1 MESVLVHFS
10 LTLQSGS
17 TFEQYQHLH
26 PDLVQ
31 KLINS
36 FYVDDVVTGAATE
49 EEAFQLYTDSKKILQ
64 DGAFN
69 LRKFRTNSHSLQ
81 LRIDAAENQ
90 SEDPPDTSCNPCL
103 DETYV
108 DTMLGKSHSSE
119 ALTVKVLGVI
129 WNPQEDRLYFRVAD
143 IAEAAVTMEPTKR
156 KRCQHRWQIL
166 RSIGIS
172 GASDHSLQ
180 ETLPEAV

>member
-1 MESVLVHFS
+1 M
-10 LTLQSGS
+10 
-17 TFEQYQHLH
+17 H

-69 LRKFRTNSHSLQ
+69 LRKFRTNSYSLQ
-81 LRIDAAENQ
+81 LRIDTAENQ
-90 SEDPPDTSCNPCL
+90 SKHLPDPSCNPCL

-108 DTMLGKSHSSE
+108 DTMFGKPHSSE

-129 WNPQEDRLYFRVAD
+129 WNPQDRLYFRVAD
-143 IAEAAVTMEPTKR
+143 IAEAAATVEPTKR
-156 KRCQHRWQIL
+156 NV
-166 RSIGIS
+166 SIVGKFYDPLGFLIW
-172 GASDHSLQ
+172 AARVD
-180 ETLPEAV
+180 